1 MTSVQENETFSTTE
15 FEFNDPAQR
24 LVLAIMFIIVSV
36 VGSLGNAI
44 VIAAVIA
51 SRKLRTITNVFVV
64 NLAVADFLT
73 SITVPW
79 TAVALLSEGD
89 TWPLDPWICTAA
101 AAIMYLCVGTSLYSL
116 ASASIN
122 RFILVTKG
130 YATYRKTFTT
140 INLIIWITL
149 IWVVAFF
156 FAIFLPVIGVGRLGY
171 NRKYRSCS
179 QSSDHPKDGVYQL
192 VQAVGIF
199 PIPLTIISFCYGRI
213 FCFVRRHIKV
223 MDGHTSAMDTRK
235 GYHGNPS
242 NTTSDTVREPKD
254 RQTERA
260 MPVREA
266 SSTVGV
272 TIDQDQARRPTT
284 RTCKPVKMSKDQ
296 RTESRMSF
304 AGRPKS
310 QAPSMK
316 QRQIQITTN
325 MFIVVCVFVVC
336 LAPFTICLFY
346 NDSDPFIPYASA
358 IVLCNSCV
366 NPFIYATKHPVFKSV
381 MKSIVTCHF
390 PEIPQPAR
398 LMHRFTT
405 NRTSI
410 IELE

>member
-1 MTSVQENETFSTTE
+1 MTSVQENKTTSTTE

-36 VGSLGNAI
+36 VGSLGNVI

-51 SRKLRTITNVFVV
+51 SKKLRTITNVFVV

-89 TWPLDPWICTAA
+89 SWPLDPWICTAA

-140 INLIIWITL
+140 LNLIIWITL
-149 IWVVAFF
+149 IWVVAFLF
-156 FAIFLPVIGVGRLGY
+156 VIFLPVIGVGRLGY

-199 PIPLTIISFCYGRI
+199 PIPLAIISFCYGRI

-223 MDGHTSAMDTRK
+223 MDGHTSVRHDN
-235 GYHGNPS
+235 HGNPIS
-242 NTTSDTVREPKD
+242 NTKSDTVREPKD
-254 RQTERA
+254 RRTERV
-260 MPVREA
+260 MPDREV

-272 TIDQDQARRPTT
+272 TVGQDQGGRPTT
-284 RTCKPVKMSKDQ
+284 NKCKPVKISKDQ
-296 RTESRMSF
+296 RTESGVSF
-304 AGRPKS
+304 AGRSKP

-390 PEIPQPAR
+390 HEIPQPAR